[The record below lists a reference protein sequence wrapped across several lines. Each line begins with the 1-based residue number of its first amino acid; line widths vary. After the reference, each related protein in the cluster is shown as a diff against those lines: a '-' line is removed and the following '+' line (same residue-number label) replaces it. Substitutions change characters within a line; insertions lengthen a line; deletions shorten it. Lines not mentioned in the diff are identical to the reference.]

1 MSEHRKTSANEI
13 YFLTISVI
21 DWINLFDREIY
32 KEIIIENLQYCQNHK
47 QLEIYAYVIMSNH
60 LHLVCRRENQD
71 LTELIGRFKSYT
83 SKAFIKE
90 ISENPKES
98 RREWLLQLFADNAKK
113 NKQYNTYHIWQY
125 TNHPILLYSNEVI
138 NQKIDYIH
146 SNPVNAGYVYEP
158 SDYKYSSANTQNPLK
173 VNPM

>member
-60 LHLVCRRENQD
+60 LHLVCRREN
-71 LTELIGRFKSYT
+71 
-83 SKAFIKE
+83 
-90 ISENPKES
+90 
-98 RREWLLQLFADNAKK
+98 
-113 NKQYNTYHIWQY
+113 
-125 TNHPILLYSNEVI
+125 
-138 NQKIDYIH
+138 
-146 SNPVNAGYVYEP
+146 
-158 SDYKYSSANTQNPLK
+158 
-173 VNPM
+173 